1 VGSIFLRAKSIGSN
15 KVLLRKITLH
25 ELIHAQGHAFDCVP
39 GGINQRHYSN
49 RDTPFQLNVSYKLGP
64 VYMHKF
70 KNCPQL
76 ADSVYLTPTSKD
88 PYDPYK
94 ILCLDKLGKYTH
106 KKIMKKFNKQ
116 IKKNKRKPMFTTQ
129 CKWQMGPKDA
139 REMFTDK
146 SVLIRYNRKKG

>member
-1 VGSIFLRAKSIGSN
+1 
-15 KVLLRKITLH
+15 
-25 ELIHAQGHAFDCVP
+25 
-39 GGINQRHYSN
+39 
-49 RDTPFQLNVSYKLGP
+49 
-64 VYMHKF
+64 MHKF